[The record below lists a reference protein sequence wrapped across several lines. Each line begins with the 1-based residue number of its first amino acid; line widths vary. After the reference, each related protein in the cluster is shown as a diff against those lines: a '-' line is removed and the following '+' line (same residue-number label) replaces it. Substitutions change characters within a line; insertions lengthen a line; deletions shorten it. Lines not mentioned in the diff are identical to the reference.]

1 MEDRDRVAG
10 ETELRKAYP
19 PVVERARLKTQVK
32 LDKHSR
38 NFIAR
43 SPFVCLG
50 SSSERGADV
59 APRGDEPGF
68 VHVLDDTTLAIPD
81 WPGNNR
87 LDSSSNILLNPQVA
101 LLFLI
106 PGVDETLRVSGT
118 GEISTS
124 GELLERWQR
133 NGKTPRAAL
142 VVTVR
147 EAFFHCGKAL
157 IRSRLWKD
165 DYKIQRSELP
175 AYGEILKDQIVTS
188 ETAEEIESSVQ
199 SGYRNKLY

>member
-1 MEDRDRVAG
+1 MDESD
-10 ETELRKAYP
+10 LRKLYP
-19 PVVERARLKTQVK
+19 PTVERARLKTQFK

-59 APRGDEPGF
+59 TPRGDEPGF
-68 VHVLDDTTLAIPD
+68 VLVLDDTTLAIPD

-87 LDSSSNILLNPQVA
+87 LDSFSNIVLNPQVA

-106 PGVDETLRVSGT
+106 PGVDETLRASGT
-118 GEISTS
+118 AEISTS

-133 NGKTPRAAL
+133 NGKKPRAVL
-142 VVTVR
+142 VVTIR

-175 AYGEILKDQIVTS
+175 PYGEILKDQIVTS
-188 ETAEEIESSVQ
+188 ETAEQIEMSIQ
-199 SGYRNKLY
+199 SGYKNKLY

>member
-1 MEDRDRVAG
+1 MDES
-10 ETELRKAYP
+10 ELRKLYP
-19 PVVERARLKTQVK
+19 PTVERARLKTQFK

-38 NFIAR
+38 DFIAR

-50 SSSERGADV
+50 SSSEKGADV
-59 APRGDEPGF
+59 TPRGDQPGF
-68 VHVLDDTTLAIPD
+68 VLVLDDTTLAIPD

-87 LDSSSNILLNPQVA
+87 LDSLSNILLNPRVA

-118 GEISTS
+118 AEISTS
-124 GELLERWQR
+124 SELLERWQR
-133 NGKTPRAAL
+133 NGKMPRTAL
-142 VVTVR
+142 VVTVG

-157 IRSRLWKD
+157 IRSRLWRD

-188 ETAEEIESSVQ
+188 ETAEEIEVSIQ